1 MGGVP
6 EPYAV
11 VVGGAAIDVKARS
24 AAPVR
29 MQTSNPGTV
38 TQTPGGVGRNIAE
51 GIARLGSP
59 VHLVAAIG
67 DDPAGSVLAQQTR
80 AAGVGVDHLVPVP
93 HPTGSYLA
101 LLDHD
106 GELVV
111 AVSDFAA
118 TDALT
123 VAGLA
128 GSRELIAGA
137 AVVVV
142 DANLPAEVFGWVL
155 QTATDAGARVV
166 FEPVSV
172 AKATRLAHL
181 LQPSLPVF
189 ATTPNADELAALTE
203 GPVGSLDDLIAA
215 TRLLHDRGVTHV
227 WVSRGVAGSLLS
239 SDGEIT
245 LLQAGPTEVVDVTG
259 AGDALTAG
267 FVHGLLTGTDITSAA
282 RLGHQVAALTVA
294 SRHTVRPDLATAV
307 AQSLTTGVTR

>member
-1 MGGVP
+1 MP

-11 VVGGAAIDVKARS
+11 VVGGAAMDVKARS

-59 VHLVAAIG
+59 VHLVAAVG
-67 DDPAGSVLAQQTR
+67 DDPAGNALAQQART
-80 AAGVGVDHLVPVP
+80 AGIGVGHLVLVP

-123 VAGLA
+123 TAGLA
-128 GSRELIAGA
+128 GSRELIADA

-142 DANLPAEVFGWVL
+142 DANLSAEVFAWVL
-155 QTATDAGARVV
+155 RTATDAGVRVV

-172 AKATRLAHL
+172 AKAARLAHL
-181 LQPSLPVF
+181 VQPAVPIF
-189 ATTPNADELAALTE
+189 ATTPNTDELAALA
-203 GPVGSLDDLIAA
+203 GRPVGTLDELIAA
-215 TRLLHDRGVTHV
+215 TRLLHDRGVANV

-239 SDGEIT
+239 TDGEVT

-267 FVHGLLTGTDITSAA
+267 FVHGLLTGADVTSAA
-282 RLGHQVAALTVA
+282 RLGHRVAALTVA

-307 AQSLTTGVTR
+307 AESLTTGVTR